1 MKYITFTIFA
11 LALMAMPQASQAA
24 NGRYTKN
31 LKAGATTNDSVEVKQ
46 LQKFFVKRNWMKET
60 NVTGTFGSIT
70 KANVLKFQKE
80 RGIPETGEVDKLTRA
95 WLDECEF

>member
-1 MKYITFTIFA
+1 MKHITFTIIA
-11 LALMAMPQASQAA
+11 LALMALPQMSFAA
-24 NGRYTKN
+24 NGRYVKN
-31 LKAGATTNDSVEVKQ
+31 LKAGAVNDTVEVKQ
-46 LQKFFVKRNWMKET
+46 LQKYFVKRNWMKTT

-80 RGIPETGEVDKLTRA
+80 RGIPETGEVDRITRA